1 MDRPL
6 FQVSSGLATLG
17 PELVA
22 LRDALERRILLWA
35 AEVDA
40 QAMQFPALVRV
51 DALEKLDYF
60 KNFPHLAVVASHLLP
75 GPLESHYAKGG
86 SVADGIP
93 AADLAAGRHVL
104 PSAACYSVYLHLQGS
119 VVTAPRFVTTV
130 ATCFRNESSFD
141 DLRRLWSFSMR
152 EIVCIGTAG
161 EVQEHLGASKRRILD
176 FAAQLGITLQVAA
189 ASDPFYQPQ
198 GPRAMMQKLFPQ
210 KEELVYGQSLA
221 IASLNFHRNFFG
233 ERCAITGADGE
244 PVFTGCAAFGLER
257 WLHALLDR
265 FAGDA
270 AAALAA
276 VENAGSRG
284 R

>member
-6 FQVSSGLATLG
+6 FHVSSGLATLG

-22 LRDALERRILLWA
+22 LRAALEDRFLAWA
-35 AEVDA
+35 AEADA
-40 QAMQFPALVRV
+40 QPMQFPALVRV
-51 DALEKLDYF
+51 DELEQLDYF

-75 GPLESHYAKGG
+75 ERLESHYAKGG
-86 SVADGIP
+86 SVAGGIP
-93 AADLAAGRHVL
+93 AADLAAGRYVL

-119 VVTAPRFVTTV
+119 VVTVPRFVTTV
-130 ATCFRNESSFD
+130 ATCCRNESSFD

-152 EIVCIGTAG
+152 EIVCIGTAD

-176 FAAQLGITLQVAA
+176 LAAQLGILLQVAV

-198 GPRAMMQKLFPQ
+198 GPRALMQKLFPQ

-233 ERCAITGADGE
+233 ERCRIAGADGE

-270 AAALAA
+270 GAALAA
-276 VENAGSRG
+276 LEGIGSRG